1 MSTLSGAVRQA
12 GSGRWAHPE
21 SWHLRTRLVLVTMA
35 LLTAICFIVG
45 VVSYTAMSV
54 SLNTQLDNTLA
65 QASHRATEFS
75 SGPSPQGSPNGHPDP
90 LNARGTGVGQLN
102 ARISGGTI
110 TSAGMLAP
118 DLTRT
123 QLSQHDADV
132 LAAVPTDS
140 PAVDRTLSTGQYR
153 LIASVAPDGDV
164 IITGLPLAANNRTL
178 ASLVLTIVLVSLAGL
193 LALGLAGGV
202 IIRRTMKPLE
212 QLSDVATK
220 VSELPLDAGEVA
232 LAVRVPPSAADSR
245 TEVGNVGHA
254 LNKMLD
260 NVSSALQARQRSE
273 TKVRRFVADASHEL
287 RTPLTAIRGY
297 TEMLR
302 MTETLS
308 QDGENSL
315 DRVESQSKRMGALVE
330 DLLLLARLDE
340 GRALELKEMDLTQV
354 VVETVGDIQVM
365 ATDHRWKLEVPSAML
380 LIRGDENQL
389 RQVMIN
395 LLTNAYK
402 HTDPGTT
409 VVAGIRRAADGA
421 VVVTVTDNGPGIAPE
436 FQQQIFDRFARA
448 DAARSG
454 NTGTTGLGLSIVEA
468 IVKAHGGRIELT
480 SRPGR
485 TEFAI
490 ILPASLIVA

>member
-1 MSTLSGAVRQA
+1 M
-12 GSGRWAHPE
+12 
-21 SWHLRTRLVLVTMA
+21 
-35 LLTAICFIVG
+35 
-45 VVSYTAMSV
+45 
-54 SLNTQLDNTLA
+54 
-65 QASHRATEFS
+65 
-75 SGPSPQGSPNGHPDP
+75 
-90 LNARGTGVGQLN
+90 
-102 ARISGGTI
+102 
-110 TSAGMLAP
+110 
-118 DLTRT
+118 
-123 QLSQHDADV
+123 
-132 LAAVPTDS
+132 
-140 PAVDRTLSTGQYR
+140 
-153 LIASVAPDGDV
+153 
-164 IITGLPLAANNRTL
+164 
-178 ASLVLTIVLVSLAGL
+178 
-193 LALGLAGGV
+193 
-202 IIRRTMKPLE
+202 
-212 QLSDVATK
+212 ATK

-302 MTETLS
+302 MTESLS
-308 QDGENSL
+308 EDGENSL

-340 GRALELKEMDLTQV
+340 GRALDLKEMDLTQV
-354 VVETVGDIQVM
+354 VVESVGDIQVM

-402 HTDPGTT
+402 HTDPGTS
-409 VVAGIRRAADGA
+409 VVTGIRRAADGS
-421 VVVTVTDNGPGIAPE
+421 VVVTVTDDGPGIAPE

-448 DAARSG
+448 DVARSG

-468 IVKAHGGRIELT
+468 IVEAHGGRIELA

-490 ILPASLIVA
+490 ILPASLVVA